1 MFDPGKMTRDRAGP
15 AADRMLAVRLD
26 AVATRHARW
35 GAITEDQI
43 AAAADE
49 LREIAGG
56 RCDLLAEVAGLA
68 LGTTERKGPE
78 YQAHSQIGRGLR
90 SPGR

>member
-1 MFDPGKMTRDRAGP
+1 MARDRAGP

-35 GAITEDQI
+35 GASTEDQS
-43 AAAADE
+43 AAAAGE

-68 LGTTERKGPE
+68 LGMTERNGPSTRPGGRPWPGCAAW
-78 YQAHSQIGRGLR
+78 QAPTSR
-90 SPGR
+90 